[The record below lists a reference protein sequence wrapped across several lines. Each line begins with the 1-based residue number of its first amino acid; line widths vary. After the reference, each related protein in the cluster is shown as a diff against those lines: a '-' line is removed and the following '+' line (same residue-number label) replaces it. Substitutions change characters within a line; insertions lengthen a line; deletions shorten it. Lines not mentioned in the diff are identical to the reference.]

1 MNNNDLRVIKT
12 KRALSQSFFQLL
24 KNKEFSDITVKN
36 ICSFAL
42 IHRTTFY
49 QHFFDK
55 YDLLVYLI
63 SSLTKEFFSI
73 DIQQRINNPFSSIN
87 NTINNVDE
95 LKAIKEKQSNDKE
108 FERATTNHFIQ
119 ILQNDILE
127 NQQKI
132 TTPPDIPI
140 ELIFYIYGSVLF
152 GFMEWIQNSKTKIN
166 TDSKKLDELFRR
178 SINIHVKNNQNPEQ
192 IKSLFNQHNR

>member
-1 MNNNDLRVIKT
+1 MVSYI
-12 KRALSQSFFQLL
+12 FLL
-24 KNKEFSDITVKN
+24 CN
-36 ICSFAL
+36 
-42 IHRTTFY
+42 RT
-49 QHFFDK
+49 
-55 YDLLVYLI
+55 
-63 SSLTKEFFSI
+63 
-73 DIQQRINNPFSSIN
+73 QQRINNPFSSIN

-152 GFMEWIQNSKTKIN
+152 GFIEWIQNSKTKIN

>member
-1 MNNNDLRVIKT
+1 MQQNR
-12 KRALSQSFFQLL
+12 
-24 KNKEFSDITVKN
+24 
-36 ICSFAL
+36 FAL

-63 SSLTKEFFSI
+63 SSLTKDFFSI